1 MNIENVTPL
10 LRVEKLNKSYAKGI
24 GNRHRTQILR
34 DVSFELRRGQTLGL
48 VGESGSGKSTT
59 AACVMGLTDADSGL
73 IEFDGVNLTTLSKPE
88 MRRMRRRIQMVFQ
101 DPNGSLDPRFTVA
114 DLVEEP
120 LIVHGVKDPAERSR
134 RVSEVLDRVGI
145 SVKQA
150 ERYPF
155 AFSGGQ
161 RQRIAIARALV
172 LNPDLVVLDEPV
184 SALDVSIQAQVLNL
198 LSELQDELG
207 LTYLF
212 IVHDLAVA
220 RLMSH
225 HIAVM
230 NAGEIVEAGPSA
242 DVFENTAH
250 PYTRA
255 LLDAVPGAH
264 RRAAQQRAAQQG
276 TAQHGTTAALAA
288 AGMADALEGK

>member
-1 MNIENVTPL
+1 MSNLATAPL
-10 LRVEKLNKSYAKGI
+10 LRVENLNKSYGR
-24 GNRHRTQILR
+24 GVGSRNRTQILR

-59 AACVMGLTDADSGL
+59 AACVMGLTGVDSGL
-73 IEFDGVNLTTLSKPE
+73 IEFDGVDLTSLSKPQ
-88 MRRMRRRIQMVFQ
+88 MRRMRKRIQMVFQ

-120 LIVHGVKDPAERSR
+120 LVIHGVSDAAERSR
-134 RVSEVLDRVGI
+134 RVEEVLDRVGI
-145 SVKQA
+145 TVKQA
-150 ERYPF
+150 QRYPF

-198 LSELQDELG
+198 LSDLQDELG

-230 NAGEIVEAGPSA
+230 NSGQIVEAGTSA
-242 DVFENTAH
+242 DVFDNTTH

-255 LLDAVPGAH
+255 LLDAVPGAR
-264 RRAAQQRAAQQG
+264 RRAK
-276 TAQHGTTAALAA
+276 ALAA
-288 AGMADALEGK
+288 AGTAVAAEGK

>member
-1 MNIENVTPL
+1 MSNVATAPL
-10 LRVEKLNKSYAKGI
+10 LRVANLNKSYGR
-24 GNRHRTQILR
+24 GVVGSRNRTQILR
-34 DVSFELRRGQTLGL
+34 NVSFELHRGQTLGL

-59 AACVMGLTDADSGL
+59 AACVMGLTAVDSGL
-73 IEFDGVNLTTLSKPE
+73 IEFDGVDLTSLSKPE

-120 LIVHGVKDPAERSR
+120 LVIHGVSDRAERSR
-134 RVSEVLDRVGI
+134 RVEEVLDRVGI
-145 SVKQA
+145 TLKQA
-150 ERYPF
+150 HRYPF

-198 LSELQDELG
+198 LSDLQDELG

-230 NAGEIVEAGPSA
+230 NSGQIVEAGTSA
-242 DVFENTAH
+242 DVFDNTAH

-255 LLDAVPGAH
+255 LLDAVPGAR
-264 RRAAQQRAAQQG
+264 RRAK
-276 TAQHGTTAALAA
+276 ALAA
-288 AGMADALEGK
+288 AGTAVAVEGK

>member
-1 MNIENVTPL
+1 MSNAATAPL
-10 LRVEKLNKSYAKGI
+10 LRVENLNKSYGR
-24 GNRHRTQILR
+24 GVGSRNRTQILR

-59 AACVMGLTDADSGL
+59 AACVMGLTAVDSGL
-73 IEFDGVNLTTLSKPE
+73 IEFDGVDLTALSKPE
-88 MRRMRRRIQMVFQ
+88 MRRMRKRIQMVFQ

-120 LIVHGVKDPAERSR
+120 LVIHGVSDPAERSR
-134 RVSEVLDRVGI
+134 RVEEVLDRVGI
-145 SVKQA
+145 TVKQA
-150 ERYPF
+150 QRYPF

-198 LSELQDELG
+198 LSDLQDELG

-230 NAGEIVEAGPSA
+230 NSGQIVEAGTSA
-242 DVFENTAH
+242 DVFDNTTH

-255 LLDAVPGAH
+255 LLDAVPGAR
-264 RRAAQQRAAQQG
+264 RRAK
-276 TAQHGTTAALAA
+276 ALAA
-288 AGMADALEGK
+288 AGTAVAMEGK

>member
-1 MNIENVTPL
+1 MSIANATPL

-24 GNRHRTQILR
+24 GKRHKTQILH
-34 DVSFELRRGQTLGL
+34 DVSFELLRGQTLGL

-73 IEFDGVNLTTLSKPE
+73 IEFDGVDLTTLSKPG
-88 MRRMRRRIQMVFQ
+88 MRKMRRRIQMVFQ
-101 DPNGSLDPRFTVA
+101 DPNGSLDPRFTVG

-120 LIVHGVKDPAERSR
+120 LIVHGVSDSAERSR
-134 RVSEVLDRVGI
+134 RVAKVLDLVGI
-145 SVKQA
+145 SVKQTQ
-150 ERYPF
+150 RFPF

-198 LSELQDELG
+198 LSDLQDELG
-207 LTYLF
+207 LTYLS

-225 HIAVM
+225 NIAVM
-230 NAGEIVEAGPSA
+230 NAGEIVEAGTA
-242 DVFENTAH
+242 AEVFDNTTH

-255 LLDAVPGAH
+255 LLDAVPGA
-264 RRAAQQRAAQQG
+264 RRRGEGLPAA
-276 TAQHGTTAALAA
+276 
-288 AGMADALEGK
+288 

>member
-1 MNIENVTPL
+1 MSIANAPTL

-24 GNRHRTQILR
+24 GKRHKTQILH
-34 DVSFELRRGQTLGL
+34 DVSFELLRGQTLGL

-73 IEFDGVNLTTLSKPE
+73 IEFDGVDLTTLSKPG
-88 MRRMRRRIQMVFQ
+88 MRKMRRRIQMVFQ
-101 DPNGSLDPRFTVA
+101 DPNGSLDPRFTVG

-120 LIVHGVKDPAERSR
+120 LIVHGVSDSAERSR
-134 RVSEVLDRVGI
+134 RVAKVLDLVGI
-145 SVKQA
+145 SVKQTQ
-150 ERYPF
+150 RFPF

-198 LSELQDELG
+198 LSDLQDELG

-225 HIAVM
+225 NIAVM
-230 NAGEIVEAGPSA
+230 NAGEIVEAGTA
-242 DVFENTAH
+242 ANVFDNTTH

-255 LLDAVPGAH
+255 LLDAVPGAR
-264 RRAAQQRAAQQG
+264 RRAK
-276 TAQHGTTAALAA
+276 ALAA
-288 AGMADALEGK
+288 AGSGNAMEGS

>member
-1 MNIENVTPL
+1 MSNAATAPL
-10 LRVEKLNKSYAKGI
+10 LRVANLNKSYGR
-24 GNRHRTQILR
+24 GVGSRNRTQILR
-34 DVSFELRRGQTLGL
+34 DVSFELRRGETLGL

-59 AACVMGLTDADSGL
+59 AACVMGLTAVDSGL
-73 IEFDGVNLTTLSKPE
+73 IEFDGVDLTSLSKPE
-88 MRRMRRRIQMVFQ
+88 MRRMRKRIQMVFQ

-114 DLVEEP
+114 DLVAEP
-120 LIVHGVKDPAERSR
+120 LVIHGVSDPSERSR
-134 RVSEVLDRVGI
+134 RVEEVLDRVGI
-145 SVKQA
+145 TLKQA
-150 ERYPF
+150 QRYPF

-198 LSELQDELG
+198 LSDLQDELG

-230 NAGEIVEAGPSA
+230 NSGQIVEAGTSE
-242 DVFENTAH
+242 DVFDNTTH

-255 LLDAVPGAH
+255 LLDAVPGAR
-264 RRAAQQRAAQQG
+264 RRAK
-276 TAQHGTTAALAA
+276 ALAA
-288 AGMADALEGK
+288 AGTAVAVEGK

>member
-1 MNIENVTPL
+1 MSNAATAPL
-10 LRVEKLNKSYAKGI
+10 LRVENLNKSYGR
-24 GNRHRTQILR
+24 GVGSRNRTRILR
-34 DVSFELRRGQTLGL
+34 DVSFELRRGQTRGL

-59 AACVMGLTDADSGL
+59 AACVMGLTAVDSGL
-73 IEFDGVNLTTLSKPE
+73 IEFDGVDLTSLSKPE
-88 MRRMRRRIQMVFQ
+88 MRRMRKRIQMVFQ

-120 LIVHGVKDPAERSR
+120 LVIHGVSDSAERSR
-134 RVSEVLDRVGI
+134 RVEEVLDRVGI
-145 SVKQA
+145 TLKQA
-150 ERYPF
+150 KRYPF

-198 LSELQDELG
+198 LSDLQDELG

-230 NAGEIVEAGPSA
+230 NSGQIVEAGTSE
-242 DVFENTAH
+242 DVFDNTTH

-255 LLDAVPGAH
+255 LLDAVPGAR
-264 RRAAQQRAAQQG
+264 RRAK
-276 TAQHGTTAALAA
+276 ALAA
-288 AGMADALEGK
+288 AGTAVAVEGK

>member
-1 MNIENVTPL
+1 MSIETATPL
-10 LRVEKLNKSYAKGI
+10 LRVEKLNKSYGKGL

-59 AACVMGLTDADSGL
+59 AACVMGLTGADSGL
-73 IEFDGVNLTTLSKPE
+73 IEFDGVDLTTLSKPE
-88 MRRMRRRIQMVFQ
+88 MRKMRRRIQMVFQ

-120 LIVHGVKDPAERSR
+120 LIVHGVRDSSERSR
-134 RVSEVLDRVGI
+134 RVAEVLDRVGI

-150 ERYPF
+150 QRYPF

-198 LSELQDELG
+198 LSDLQDELG

-230 NAGEIVEAGPSA
+230 NAGEIVEAGTSA
-242 DVFENTAH
+242 DVFENTTH
-250 PYTRA
+250 PYTRT
-255 LLDAVPGAH
+255 LLDAVPGAR
-264 RRAAQQRAAQQG
+264 RRAK
-276 TAQHGTTAALAA
+276 ALAG
-288 AGMADALEGK
+288 AGTPDATEGL

>member
-1 MNIENVTPL
+1 MNSESAPL
-10 LRVEKLNKSYAKGI
+10 LKVEKLNKSYGRGFSTK
-24 GNRHRTQILR
+24 NRSQILH
-34 DVSFELRRGQTLGL
+34 DVSFGLHRGQTLGL

-59 AACVMGLTDADSGL
+59 AACVMGLTGVDSGV
-73 IEFDGVNLTTLSKPE
+73 IEFDGVDLTSLKKAE

-101 DPNGSLDPRFTVA
+101 DPNGSLDPRFTVS

-120 LIVHGVKDPAERSR
+120 LVIHGVKDTAERSR
-134 RVSEVLDRVGI
+134 RVGEALDRVGI
-145 SVKQA
+145 TAKQA

-172 LNPDLVVLDEPV
+172 LEPELVVLDEPV

-198 LSELQDELG
+198 LSDLQDELG

-225 HIAVM
+225 RIAVM
-230 NAGEIVEAGPSA
+230 KAGRIVEAGPA
-242 DVFENTAH
+242 AEVFDHTTH

-255 LLDAVPGAH
+255 LLDAVPGA
-264 RRAAQQRAAQQG
+264 RRKARALVATG
-276 TAQHGTTAALAA
+276 DGPST
-288 AGMADALEGK
+288 EGQ

>member
-1 MNIENVTPL
+1 MSIANAAPL
-10 LRVEKLNKSYAKGI
+10 LRVEKLNKSYTKGI
-24 GNRHRTQILR
+24 GKRHKTQILH
-34 DVSFELRRGQTLGL
+34 DVSFELLRGQTLGL

-59 AACVMGLTDADSGL
+59 AACVMGLTSADSGL
-73 IEFDGVNLTTLSKPE
+73 IEFDGVDLTTLSKPG
-88 MRRMRRRIQMVFQ
+88 MRKMRRRIQMVFQ
-101 DPNGSLDPRFTVA
+101 DPNGSLDPRFTVG

-120 LIVHGVKDPAERSR
+120 LIVHGISDPAERSR
-134 RVSEVLDRVGI
+134 RVAKVLDLVGI
-145 SVKQA
+145 SVKQTQ
-150 ERYPF
+150 RFPF

-198 LSELQDELG
+198 LSDLQDELG

-225 HIAVM
+225 NIAVM
-230 NAGEIVEAGPSA
+230 NAGEIVEAGTAA
-242 DVFENTAH
+242 DVFDKTTH

-255 LLDAVPGAH
+255 LLDAVPGAR
-264 RRAAQQRAAQQG
+264 RRAKALASAG
-276 TAQHGTTAALAA
+276 TASA
-288 AGMADALEGK
+288 MEGR

>member
-1 MNIENVTPL
+1 MNIENATPL

-242 DVFENTAH
+242 DVFENTTH

-264 RRAAQQRAAQQG
+264 RRSAQQRTAQQ
-276 TAQHGTTAALAA
+276 GTTAALAA

>member
-1 MNIENVTPL
+1 MNIASATPL
-10 LRVEKLNKSYAKGI
+10 LRVENLNKSYAKGI

-34 DVSFELRRGQTLGL
+34 DVSFELRQGQTLGL

-59 AACVMGLTDADSGL
+59 AACVMGLTAADSGL
-73 IEFDGVNLTTLSKPE
+73 IEFDGVNLTSLSKAG
-88 MRRMRRRIQMVFQ
+88 MRKMRRRIQMVFQ

-120 LIVHGVKDPAERSR
+120 LIVHGVTDSAERSR

-172 LNPDLVVLDEPV
+172 LKPDLVVLDEPV

-198 LSELQDELG
+198 LSDLQDELG

-225 HIAVM
+225 NIAVM
-230 NAGEIVEAGPSA
+230 KAGEIVEAGTSA
-242 DVFENTAH
+242 DVFDHTTH

-255 LLDAVPGAH
+255 LLDAVPGAR
-264 RRAAQQRAAQQG
+264 RRAVQQRTPAAV
-276 TAQHGTTAALAA
+276 AA
-288 AGMADALEGK
+288 AGTAVAMEGM

>member
-1 MNIENVTPL
+1 MSIANEPTL
-10 LRVEKLNKSYAKGI
+10 LRVEKLNKSYAKGF
-24 GNRHRTQILR
+24 GKRHKTQILH
-34 DVSFELRRGQTLGL
+34 DVSFELLRGQTLGL

-73 IEFDGVNLTTLSKPE
+73 IEFDGVDLTTLSKPG
-88 MRRMRRRIQMVFQ
+88 MRKMRRRIQMVFQ
-101 DPNGSLDPRFTVA
+101 DPNGSLDPRFTVG

-120 LIVHGVKDPAERSR
+120 LIVHGISDSAERSR
-134 RVSEVLDRVGI
+134 RVAKVLDLVGI
-145 SVKQA
+145 SVKQTQ
-150 ERYPF
+150 RFPF

-198 LSELQDELG
+198 LSDLQDELG

-225 HIAVM
+225 NIAVM
-230 NAGEIVEAGPSA
+230 NAGEIVEAGTA
-242 DVFENTAH
+242 AEVFDNTTH

-255 LLDAVPGAH
+255 LLDAVPGAR
-264 RRAAQQRAAQQG
+264 RRAK
-276 TAQHGTTAALAA
+276 ALAA
-288 AGMADALEGK
+288 AGTGNAMEGN

>member
-1 MNIENVTPL
+1 MSNLATAPL
-10 LRVEKLNKSYAKGI
+10 LRVENLNKSYGR
-24 GNRHRTQILR
+24 GVGSRNRTQILR

-59 AACVMGLTDADSGL
+59 AACVMGLTGVDSGV
-73 IEFDGVNLTTLSKPE
+73 IEFDGVDLTSLSKPQ
-88 MRRMRRRIQMVFQ
+88 MRRMRKRIQMVFQ

-120 LIVHGVKDPAERSR
+120 LIIHGVSDAGERSR
-134 RVSEVLDRVGI
+134 RVEEVLDRVGI
-145 SVKQA
+145 TVKQA
-150 ERYPF
+150 QRYPF

-198 LSELQDELG
+198 LSDLQDELG

-230 NAGEIVEAGPSA
+230 NSGQIVEAGTSA
-242 DVFENTAH
+242 EVFENTTH

-255 LLDAVPGAH
+255 LLDAVPGAR
-264 RRAAQQRAAQQG
+264 RRAK
-276 TAQHGTTAALAA
+276 ALAA
-288 AGMADALEGK
+288 AGTAVATEGK

>member
-1 MNIENVTPL
+1 MSIANATPL

-24 GNRHRTQILR
+24 GKRHKTQILH
-34 DVSFELRRGQTLGL
+34 DVSFELLRGQTLGL

-73 IEFDGVNLTTLSKPE
+73 IEFDGVDLTTLSKPG
-88 MRRMRRRIQMVFQ
+88 MRKMRRRIQMVFQ
-101 DPNGSLDPRFTVA
+101 DPNGSLDPRFTVG

-120 LIVHGVKDPAERSR
+120 LIVHGVSDSAERSR
-134 RVSEVLDRVGI
+134 RVAKVLDLVGI
-145 SVKQA
+145 SVKQTQ
-150 ERYPF
+150 RFPF

-198 LSELQDELG
+198 LSDLQDELG

-225 HIAVM
+225 NIAVM
-230 NAGEIVEAGPSA
+230 NAGEIVEAGTA
-242 DVFENTAH
+242 AEVFDNTTH

-255 LLDAVPGAH
+255 LLDAVPGAR
-264 RRAAQQRAAQQG
+264 RRAK
-276 TAQHGTTAALAA
+276 ALAA
-288 AGMADALEGK
+288 AGSGNAMEGS

>member
-1 MNIENVTPL
+1 MSNVATAPL
-10 LRVEKLNKSYAKGI
+10 LRVANLNKSYGR
-24 GNRHRTQILR
+24 GVGSRNRTQILR

-59 AACVMGLTDADSGL
+59 AACVMGLTAVDSGL
-73 IEFDGVNLTTLSKPE
+73 IEFDGVDLTSLSKPE

-120 LIVHGVKDPAERSR
+120 LVIHGVSDRAERSR
-134 RVSEVLDRVGI
+134 RVEEVLDRVGI
-145 SVKQA
+145 TLKQA
-150 ERYPF
+150 QRYPF

-198 LSELQDELG
+198 LSDLQDELG

-225 HIAVM
+225 HIVVM
-230 NAGEIVEAGPSA
+230 NSGQIVEAGTSA
-242 DVFENTAH
+242 DVFDNTTH

-255 LLDAVPGAH
+255 LLDAVPGAR
-264 RRAAQQRAAQQG
+264 RRAK
-276 TAQHGTTAALAA
+276 ALAA
-288 AGMADALEGK
+288 VGTAVAMEGK

>member
-1 MNIENVTPL
+1 MSNAATASL
-10 LRVEKLNKSYAKGI
+10 LRVANLNKSYGR
-24 GNRHRTQILR
+24 GVGSRNRTQILR

-59 AACVMGLTDADSGL
+59 AACVMGLTAVDSGL
-73 IEFDGVNLTTLSKPE
+73 IEFDGVDLTSLSKPE
-88 MRRMRRRIQMVFQ
+88 MRRMRKRIQMVFQ

-120 LIVHGVKDPAERSR
+120 LVIHGVSDPGERSR
-134 RVSEVLDRVGI
+134 RVEEVLDRVGI
-145 SVKQA
+145 TVKQA
-150 ERYPF
+150 QRYPF

-198 LSELQDELG
+198 LSDLQDELG

-230 NAGEIVEAGPSA
+230 KSGQIVEAGTSA
-242 DVFENTAH
+242 DVFDNTTH

-255 LLDAVPGAH
+255 LLDAVPGAR
-264 RRAAQQRAAQQG
+264 RRAK
-276 TAQHGTTAALAA
+276 ALAA
-288 AGMADALEGK
+288 VGTAVAMEGK

>member
-1 MNIENVTPL
+1 MSNVATAPL
-10 LRVEKLNKSYAKGI
+10 LRVENLNKSYGKGL
-24 GNRHRTQILR
+24 GSRNRVQILR

-59 AACVMGLTDADSGL
+59 AACVMGLTGVDSGL
-73 IEFDGVNLTTLSKPE
+73 IEFDGVDLTSLSKPQ
-88 MRRMRRRIQMVFQ
+88 MRRMRKRIQMVFQ

-120 LIVHGVKDPAERSR
+120 LIIHGVSDAAERAR
-134 RVSEVLDRVGI
+134 RVEQVLDRVGI
-145 SVKQA
+145 TIKQA
-150 ERYPF
+150 QRFPF

-172 LNPDLVVLDEPV
+172 LNPELVVLDEPV

-198 LSELQDELG
+198 LSDLQDELG

-220 RLMSH
+220 RLMGH
-225 HIAVM
+225 NIAVM
-230 NAGEIVEAGPSA
+230 NSGRIVEAGTSA
-242 DVFENTAH
+242 DVFDNTTH

-255 LLDAVPGAH
+255 LLDAVPGAR
-264 RRAAQQRAAQQG
+264 RRA
-276 TAQHGTTAALAA
+276 TSLAA
-288 AGMADALEGK
+288 AGTAVATEGK

>member
-1 MNIENVTPL
+1 MSIASAAPL

-59 AACVMGLTDADSGL
+59 AACVMGLTGVDSGL
-73 IEFDGVNLTTLSKPE
+73 IEFDGVDLTTLSKPE

-120 LIVHGVKDPAERSR
+120 LIVHGVTDPAERSR

-150 ERYPF
+150 QRYPF

-198 LSELQDELG
+198 LSDLQDELG

-225 HIAVM
+225 NIAVM
-230 NAGEIVEAGPSA
+230 NAGEIVEAGTSA
-242 DVFENTAH
+242 DVFDNTTH

-255 LLDAVPGAH
+255 LLDAVPGAR
-264 RRAAQQRAAQQG
+264 RRAKALAPAG
-276 TAQHGTTAALAA
+276 TA
-288 AGMADALEGK
+288 DAMEGK

>member
-1 MNIENVTPL
+1 MSNVATAPL
-10 LRVEKLNKSYAKGI
+10 LRVANLNKSYGT
-24 GNRHRTQILR
+24 GLGSRNRTQILR

-59 AACVMGLTDADSGL
+59 AACVMGLTAVDSGL
-73 IEFDGVNLTTLSKPE
+73 IEFDGVDLTSLSKPE
-88 MRRMRRRIQMVFQ
+88 MRRMRKRIQMVFQ

-120 LIVHGVKDPAERSR
+120 LIIHGVSGTAERSR
-134 RVSEVLDRVGI
+134 RVEEVLDRVGI
-145 SVKQA
+145 TLKQA
-150 ERYPF
+150 QRYPF

-198 LSELQDELG
+198 LSDLQDELG

-230 NAGEIVEAGPSA
+230 NSGQIVEAGTSA
-242 DVFENTAH
+242 DVFDNTTH

-255 LLDAVPGAH
+255 LLDAVPGAR
-264 RRAAQQRAAQQG
+264 RRAK
-276 TAQHGTTAALAA
+276 ALAA
-288 AGMADALEGK
+288 AGTAVAMEGK

>member
-1 MNIENVTPL
+1 MSNAATAPL
-10 LRVEKLNKSYAKGI
+10 LRVANLNKSYGR
-24 GNRHRTQILR
+24 GVGSRNRTQILR
-34 DVSFELRRGQTLGL
+34 DVSFELRRGETLGL

-59 AACVMGLTDADSGL
+59 AACVMGLTAVDSGL
-73 IEFDGVNLTTLSKPE
+73 IEFDGVDLTSLSKPE
-88 MRRMRRRIQMVFQ
+88 MRRMRKRIQMVFQ

-120 LIVHGVKDPAERSR
+120 LVIHGVSDPSERSR
-134 RVSEVLDRVGI
+134 RVEEVLDRVGI
-145 SVKQA
+145 TLKQA
-150 ERYPF
+150 QRYPF

-198 LSELQDELG
+198 LSDLQDELG

-230 NAGEIVEAGPSA
+230 NSGQIVEAGTSE
-242 DVFENTAH
+242 DVFDNTTH

-255 LLDAVPGAH
+255 LLDAVPGAR
-264 RRAAQQRAAQQG
+264 RRAK
-276 TAQHGTTAALAA
+276 ALAA
-288 AGMADALEGK
+288 AGTAVAVEGK

>member
-1 MNIENVTPL
+1 MSNVATAPL
-10 LRVEKLNKSYAKGI
+10 LRVAKLNKSYDRGV
-24 GNRHRTQILR
+24 GSRNRTQILR

-59 AACVMGLTDADSGL
+59 AACVMGLTAVDSGL
-73 IEFDGVNLTTLSKPE
+73 IEFDGVDLTSLSKPE
-88 MRRMRRRIQMVFQ
+88 MRRMRKRIQMVFQ

-120 LIVHGVKDPAERSR
+120 LVIHGVSDRAERSR
-134 RVSEVLDRVGI
+134 RVEEVLDRVGI
-145 SVKQA
+145 TVKQA
-150 ERYPF
+150 QRYPF

-198 LSELQDELG
+198 LSDLQDELG

-230 NAGEIVEAGPSA
+230 NSGQIVEAGTSA
-242 DVFENTAH
+242 DVFDNTTH

-255 LLDAVPGAH
+255 LLDAVPGAR
-264 RRAAQQRAAQQG
+264 RRAK
-276 TAQHGTTAALAA
+276 ALAA
-288 AGMADALEGK
+288 AGTAVAMEGK

>member
-1 MNIENVTPL
+1 MSNAATAPL
-10 LRVEKLNKSYAKGI
+10 LRVENLNKSYGR
-24 GNRHRTQILR
+24 GVGSRNRTQILR

-59 AACVMGLTDADSGL
+59 AACVMGLTAVDSGL
-73 IEFDGVNLTTLSKPE
+73 IEFDGVDLTSLSKPE
-88 MRRMRRRIQMVFQ
+88 MRRMRKRIQMVFQ

-120 LIVHGVKDPAERSR
+120 LVIHGVSDPAERSR
-134 RVSEVLDRVGI
+134 RVEEVLDRVGI
-145 SVKQA
+145 TLKQA
-150 ERYPF
+150 QRYPF

-198 LSELQDELG
+198 LSDLQDELG

-230 NAGEIVEAGPSA
+230 NSGQIVEAGTSA
-242 DVFENTAH
+242 DVFDNTTH

-255 LLDAVPGAH
+255 LLDAVPGAR
-264 RRAAQQRAAQQG
+264 RRAN
-276 TAQHGTTAALAA
+276 ALAA
-288 AGMADALEGK
+288 AGTAAAMEGK

>member
-1 MNIENVTPL
+1 MSNVATAPL
-10 LRVEKLNKSYAKGI
+10 LRVANLNKSYGR
-24 GNRHRTQILR
+24 GVGSRNRTQILR

-59 AACVMGLTDADSGL
+59 AACVMGLTAVDSGL
-73 IEFDGVNLTTLSKPE
+73 IEFDGVDLTSLSKPE

-120 LIVHGVKDPAERSR
+120 LVIHGVSDRAERSR
-134 RVSEVLDRVGI
+134 RVEEVLDRVGI
-145 SVKQA
+145 TLKQA
-150 ERYPF
+150 QRYPF

-198 LSELQDELG
+198 LSDLQDELG

-230 NAGEIVEAGPSA
+230 NSGQIVEAGTSA
-242 DVFENTAH
+242 HVFDNTTH

-255 LLDAVPGAH
+255 LLDAVPGAR
-264 RRAAQQRAAQQG
+264 RRAK
-276 TAQHGTTAALAA
+276 ALAA
-288 AGMADALEGK
+288 VGTAVAMEGK

>member
-1 MNIENVTPL
+1 MSNPATAPL
-10 LRVEKLNKSYAKGI
+10 LRVENLNKSYGKGV
-24 GNRHRTQILR
+24 GSRHRVQILR

-59 AACVMGLTDADSGL
+59 AACVMGLTGVDSGL
-73 IEFDGVNLTTLSKPE
+73 IEFDGVNLTALSKPE
-88 MRRMRRRIQMVFQ
+88 MRRMRKRIQMVFQ

-120 LIVHGVKDPAERSR
+120 LIIHGVTDATERAR
-134 RVSEVLDRVGI
+134 RVAQVLDRVGI
-145 SVKQA
+145 TVKQA
-150 ERYPF
+150 QRFPF

-198 LSELQDELG
+198 LSDLQDELG

-225 HIAVM
+225 NIAVM
-230 NAGEIVEAGPSA
+230 NAGRIVEAGTSA
-242 DVFENTAH
+242 DVFDNTSH

-255 LLDAVPGAH
+255 LLDAVPGAR
-264 RRAAQQRAAQQG
+264 RRAAS
-276 TAQHGTTAALAA
+276 LAA
-288 AGMADALEGK
+288 AAPALATEGK

>member
-1 MNIENVTPL
+1 MSIANAAPL

-24 GNRHRTQILR
+24 GKRHKTQILH
-34 DVSFELRRGQTLGL
+34 DVSFELLRGQTLGL

-59 AACVMGLTDADSGL
+59 AACVMGLTSADSGL
-73 IEFDGVNLTTLSKPE
+73 IEFDGVDLTTLSKPG
-88 MRRMRRRIQMVFQ
+88 MRKMRRRIQMVFQ
-101 DPNGSLDPRFTVA
+101 DPNGSLDPRFTVG

-120 LIVHGVKDPAERSR
+120 LIVHGVSDSAERSR
-134 RVSEVLDRVGI
+134 RVAKVLDLVGI
-145 SVKQA
+145 SVKQTQ
-150 ERYPF
+150 RFPF

-198 LSELQDELG
+198 LSDLQDELG

-225 HIAVM
+225 NIAVM
-230 NAGEIVEAGPSA
+230 NAGQIVEAGTA
-242 DVFENTAH
+242 AEVFDNTTH

-255 LLDAVPGAH
+255 LLDAVPGAR
-264 RRAAQQRAAQQG
+264 RRAK
-276 TAQHGTTAALAA
+276 ALAA
-288 AGMADALEGK
+288 AGTGNAMEGN

>member
-1 MNIENVTPL
+1 MSNAATAPL
-10 LRVEKLNKSYAKGI
+10 LRVANLNKSYGR
-24 GNRHRTQILR
+24 GVGSRNRTQILR
-34 DVSFELRRGQTLGL
+34 DVSFELRRGETLGL

-59 AACVMGLTDADSGL
+59 AACVMGLTAVDSGL
-73 IEFDGVNLTTLSKPE
+73 IEFDGVDLTSLSKPE
-88 MRRMRRRIQMVFQ
+88 MRRMRKRIQMVFQ

-120 LIVHGVKDPAERSR
+120 LVIHGVSDSAERSR
-134 RVSEVLDRVGI
+134 RVEEVLDRVGI
-145 SVKQA
+145 TLKQA
-150 ERYPF
+150 QRYPF

-198 LSELQDELG
+198 LSDLQDELG

-230 NAGEIVEAGPSA
+230 NSGQIVEAGTSE
-242 DVFENTAH
+242 DVFDNTTH

-255 LLDAVPGAH
+255 LLDAVPGAR
-264 RRAAQQRAAQQG
+264 RRAK
-276 TAQHGTTAALAA
+276 ALAA
-288 AGMADALEGK
+288 AGTAVAVEGK

>member
-1 MNIENVTPL
+1 MSSTETPPL
-10 LRVEKLNKSYAKGI
+10 LRVEKLNKSYGR
-24 GNRHRTQILR
+24 GLGSRHRTQILS
-34 DVSFELRRGQTLGL
+34 DVSFELHRGQTLGL

-59 AACVMGLTDADSGL
+59 ASCVMGLTGADSGL
-73 IEFDGVNLTTLSKPE
+73 IEFDGVDLTSLSKPQ
-88 MRRMRRRIQMVFQ
+88 MRRMRKRIQMVFQ

-114 DLVEEP
+114 ELVEEP
-120 LIVHGVKDPAERSR
+120 LIIHGVTDGKERSR
-134 RVSEVLDRVGI
+134 RVEEVLDRVGI
-145 SVKQA
+145 TVKQA
-150 ERYPF
+150 QRYPF

-198 LSELQDELG
+198 LSDLQDELG

-230 NAGEIVEAGPSA
+230 NAGRIVESGTAA
-242 DVFENTAH
+242 EVFENTTH

-255 LLDAVPGAH
+255 LLEAVPGAR
-264 RRAAQQRAAQQG
+264 RRAR
-276 TAQHGTTAALAA
+276 ALAA
-288 AGMADALEGK
+288 AGTGEAQEGK

>member
-1 MNIENVTPL
+1 MNNAATAPL
-10 LRVEKLNKSYAKGI
+10 LRVKNLNKSYGR
-24 GNRHRTQILR
+24 GFGSQHRTQILR
-34 DVSFELRRGQTLGL
+34 DVSFELRRGQTMGL

-73 IEFDGVNLTTLSKPE
+73 IEFDGVDLTKLSKPQ

-101 DPNGSLDPRFTVA
+101 DPNGSLDPRFTVS

-120 LIVHGVKDPAERSR
+120 LFIHGVTDAAERSH
-134 RVSEVLDRVGI
+134 RVAEVLDLVGI
-145 SVKQA
+145 SSKQA
-150 ERYPF
+150 QRFPF

-172 LNPDLVVLDEPV
+172 LKPDLVVLDEPV

-198 LSELQDELG
+198 LSDLQDELG

-225 HIAVM
+225 DIAVM
-230 NAGEIVEAGPSA
+230 NSGQIVEAGTSA
-242 DVFENTAH
+242 DVFEHTTH

-264 RRAAQQRAAQQG
+264 RKAK
-276 TAQHGTTAALAA
+276 ALSASGLA
-288 AGMADALEGK
+288 EAMEGI

>member
-1 MNIENVTPL
+1 MSNAATAPL
-10 LRVEKLNKSYAKGI
+10 LRVANLNKSYGR
-24 GNRHRTQILR
+24 GVGSRNRTQILR
-34 DVSFELRRGQTLGL
+34 DVSFELRRGETLGL

-59 AACVMGLTDADSGL
+59 AACVMGLTAVDSGL
-73 IEFDGVNLTTLSKPE
+73 IEFDGMDLTSLSKPE
-88 MRRMRRRIQMVFQ
+88 MRRMRKRIQMVFQ

-120 LIVHGVKDPAERSR
+120 LVIHGVSDPSERSR
-134 RVSEVLDRVGI
+134 RVEEVLDRVGI
-145 SVKQA
+145 TLKQA
-150 ERYPF
+150 QRYPF

-198 LSELQDELG
+198 LSDLQDELG

-230 NAGEIVEAGPSA
+230 NSGQIVEAGTSE
-242 DVFENTAH
+242 DVFDNTTH

-255 LLDAVPGAH
+255 LLDAVPGAR
-264 RRAAQQRAAQQG
+264 RRAK
-276 TAQHGTTAALAA
+276 ALAA
-288 AGMADALEGK
+288 AGTAVAVEGK

>member
-1 MNIENVTPL
+1 MSNAATAPL
-10 LRVEKLNKSYAKGI
+10 LRVENLNKSYGR
-24 GNRHRTQILR
+24 GVGSRNRTQILR

-59 AACVMGLTDADSGL
+59 AACVMGLTAVDSGL
-73 IEFDGVNLTTLSKPE
+73 IEFDGVDLTSLSKPE
-88 MRRMRRRIQMVFQ
+88 MRRMRKRIQMVFQ

-120 LIVHGVKDPAERSR
+120 LVIHGVSDPAERSR
-134 RVSEVLDRVGI
+134 RVEEVLDRVGI
-145 SVKQA
+145 TLKQA
-150 ERYPF
+150 QRYPF

-198 LSELQDELG
+198 LSDLQDELG

-230 NAGEIVEAGPSA
+230 NSGQIVEAGTSA
-242 DVFENTAH
+242 DVFDNTTH

-255 LLDAVPGAH
+255 LLDAVPGAR
-264 RRAAQQRAAQQG
+264 RRAN
-276 TAQHGTTAALAA
+276 ALAA
-288 AGMADALEGK
+288 AGTAVAMEGK

>member
-1 MNIENVTPL
+1 
-10 LRVEKLNKSYAKGI
+10 
-24 GNRHRTQILR
+24 
-34 DVSFELRRGQTLGL
+34 
-48 VGESGSGKSTT
+48 
-59 AACVMGLTDADSGL
+59 MGLTGVDSGL
-73 IEFDGVNLTTLSKPE
+73 IEFDGVDLTSLSKPQ
-88 MRRMRRRIQMVFQ
+88 MRRMRKRIQMVFQ

-120 LIVHGVKDPAERSR
+120 LIIHGVADAAERTR
-134 RVSEVLDRVGI
+134 RVEEVLDRVGI
-145 SVKQA
+145 TVKQA
-150 ERYPF
+150 QRYPF

-198 LSELQDELG
+198 LSDLQDELG

-230 NAGEIVEAGPSA
+230 NSGQIVEAGTSA
-242 DVFENTAH
+242 DVFDNTTH

-255 LLDAVPGAH
+255 LLDAVPGAR
-264 RRAAQQRAAQQG
+264 RRAK
-276 TAQHGTTAALAA
+276 ALAA
-288 AGMADALEGK
+288 AGTAVAAEGK

>member
-1 MNIENVTPL
+1 MSNVATAPL
-10 LRVEKLNKSYAKGI
+10 LRVANLNKSYGR
-24 GNRHRTQILR
+24 GVGSRNRTQILL
-34 DVSFELRRGQTLGL
+34 DVSFELHRGQTLGL

-59 AACVMGLTDADSGL
+59 AACVMGLTAVDSGL
-73 IEFDGVNLTTLSKPE
+73 IEFDGVDLTSLSKPE

-120 LIVHGVKDPAERSR
+120 LVIHGVSDRAERSR
-134 RVSEVLDRVGI
+134 RVEEVLDRVGI
-145 SVKQA
+145 TLKQA
-150 ERYPF
+150 QRYPF

-198 LSELQDELG
+198 LSDLQDELG

-230 NAGEIVEAGPSA
+230 NSGQIVESGTSA
-242 DVFENTAH
+242 DVFDNTTH

-255 LLDAVPGAH
+255 LLDAVPGAR
-264 RRAAQQRAAQQG
+264 RRA
-276 TAQHGTTAALAA
+276 TSLAA
-288 AGMADALEGK
+288 AGTVVATEGK

>member
-1 MNIENVTPL
+1 MSIANAAPL

-24 GNRHRTQILR
+24 GKRHKTQILH
-34 DVSFELRRGQTLGL
+34 DVSFELLRGQTLGL

-59 AACVMGLTDADSGL
+59 AACVMGLTSADSGL
-73 IEFDGVNLTTLSKPE
+73 IEFDGVDLTTLSKPG
-88 MRRMRRRIQMVFQ
+88 MRKMRRRIQMVFQ
-101 DPNGSLDPRFTVA
+101 DPNGSLDPRFTVG

-120 LIVHGVKDPAERSR
+120 LIVHGVSDSAERSR
-134 RVSEVLDRVGI
+134 RVAKVLDLVGI
-145 SVKQA
+145 SVKQTQ
-150 ERYPF
+150 RFPF

-198 LSELQDELG
+198 LSDLQDELG

-225 HIAVM
+225 NIAVM
-230 NAGEIVEAGPSA
+230 NAGEIVEAGTA
-242 DVFENTAH
+242 AEVFDNTTH

-255 LLDAVPGAH
+255 LLDAVPGAR
-264 RRAAQQRAAQQG
+264 RRAK
-276 TAQHGTTAALAA
+276 ALAA
-288 AGMADALEGK
+288 AGTGNAMEGN

>member
-1 MNIENVTPL
+1 MSTAHEPL
-10 LRVEKLNKSYAKGI
+10 LKVEKLNKSYGRGMSTK
-24 GNRHRTQILR
+24 NRVQILH

-59 AACVMGLTDADSGL
+59 ASCVMGLTGADSGL
-73 IEFDGVNLTTLSKPE
+73 IEFDGVDLTKLKKAE

-120 LIVHGVKDPAERSR
+120 LIIHGASDSAERSR
-134 RVSEVLDRVGI
+134 RVEEVLDRVGI
-145 SVKQA
+145 TVKQA
-150 ERYPF
+150 QRYPF

-172 LNPDLVVLDEPV
+172 LKPDLVVLDEPV

-198 LSELQDELG
+198 LSDLQDELG

-225 HIAVM
+225 DIAVM
-230 NAGEIVEAGPSA
+230 NGGRIVEAGTSTE
-242 DVFENTAH
+242 VFENTSH

-255 LLDAVPGAH
+255 LLDAVPGAR
-264 RRAAQQRAAQQG
+264 RRAK
-276 TAQHGTTAALAA
+276 ALAA
-288 AGMADALEGK
+288 AGDGPSQEGL

>member
-1 MNIENVTPL
+1 MSNLATAPL
-10 LRVEKLNKSYAKGI
+10 LRVENLNKSYGR
-24 GNRHRTQILR
+24 GVGSRNRTQILR

-59 AACVMGLTDADSGL
+59 AACVMGLTGVDSGL
-73 IEFDGVNLTTLSKPE
+73 IEFDGVDLTSLSKPQ
-88 MRRMRRRIQMVFQ
+88 MRRMRKRIQMVFQ

-120 LIVHGVKDPAERSR
+120 LVIHGVSDAAERSR
-134 RVSEVLDRVGI
+134 RVEEVLDRVGI
-145 SVKQA
+145 TVKQA
-150 ERYPF
+150 QRYPF

-198 LSELQDELG
+198 LSDLQDELG

-230 NAGEIVEAGPSA
+230 NSGQIVEAGTSA
-242 DVFENTAH
+242 DVFDNTTH

-255 LLDAVPGAH
+255 LLDAVPGAR
-264 RRAAQQRAAQQG
+264 RRAK
-276 TAQHGTTAALAA
+276 ALAA
-288 AGMADALEGK
+288 AGTAAATEGK